1 MKVTILGAGTC
12 GNIPGVNDQMPPG
25 FLVEF
30 GGEHLLLDCSELIR
44 LRLTKIGFDYGNIK
58 HIAITHAHQ
67 DHCAL
72 AHFVQSHLCV
82 RTWTNRKT
90 DVDIHVYCPTQIAEN
105 FKSVWNF
112 HLPGKKERLLPFA
125 KLNFHPLSNTNQTC
139 KIGSGVLSARNV
151 YHSYGEVDSL
161 AFRLET
167 PEGILA
173 YTGDSGDCPGLR
185 EAAQD
190 ADLLITEASARIGDN
205 IASSGYGHM
214 SPADVGRVASESDVK
229 KVVLVHYTSLD
240 SDADMIAD
248 CRSTGYKGEI
258 VVGKDFQVHEIK

>member
-12 GNIPGVNDQMPPG
+12 GNIPGVNDQHPPG

-82 RTWTNRKT
+82 RTWTNRET
-90 DVDIHVYCPTQIAEN
+90 GVNIHVYCPNQIAEN
-105 FKSVWNF
+105 FGSVWDF
-112 HLPGKKERLLPFA
+112 HLPGKKERRIPFA
-125 KLNFHPLSNTNQTC
+125 KLNFHPLSNTHQTH
-139 KIGSGVLSARNV
+139 KISNGIISARNV

-167 PEGILA
+167 PEGNLA
-173 YTGDSGDCPGLR
+173 YSGDSGDCEGLR
-185 EAAQD
+185 EVAKD
-190 ADLLITEASARIGDN
+190 ADLLITEASARIDDN
-205 IASSGYGHM
+205 GASSGYGHM
-214 SPADVGRVASESDVK
+214 NPADVGRVAIKSNVK
-229 KVVLVHYTSLD
+229 KVIMVHYTGLD
-240 SDADMIAD
+240 SDKDMIAA

-258 VVGKDFQVHEIK
+258 VVGKDFQVHEV